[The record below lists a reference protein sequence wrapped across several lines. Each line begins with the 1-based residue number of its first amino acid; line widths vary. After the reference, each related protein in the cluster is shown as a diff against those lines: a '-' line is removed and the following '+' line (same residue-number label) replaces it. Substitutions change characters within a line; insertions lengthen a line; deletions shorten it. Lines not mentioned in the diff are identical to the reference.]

1 MLSVSGGNSA
11 CRYVRD
17 GGGQSVHWWMNH
29 NKGDDVGKSHV
40 LRARVLDLAIPRNPA
55 FSETWELR
63 KEGREG
69 MKKTGCLTACGM

>member
-1 MLSVSGGNSA
+1 
-11 CRYVRD
+11 
-17 GGGQSVHWWMNH
+17 MNH

-40 LRARVLDLAIPRNPA
+40 LRARALDLAIPRNPA

-69 MKKTGCLTACGM
+69 MKKTGCLTAGGM